1 MDTIRYSGSQSWG
14 CLLKDDSINTLGKT
28 QDKTLMF
35 AHQLFSPGPPR
46 VSRLYYTIICSSQLF
61 GKKSQIWLFFPVGLS
76 IQSNLVLPK
85 SENRNTGN
93 IFQAM
98 TLSIHLSKRQRQPTE
113 RVNLPKHIFYF
124 SWNESQNIGC
134 PACFRFNT
142 SYSNRKVIQMMSV
155 CSHHTNYTDVKF
167 YTLISGWKHPKI
179 PLKVKGWG

>member
-1 MDTIRYSGSQSWG
+1 MDTICYSGSQSWG

-85 SENRNTGN
+85 SENQNTGN

-98 TLSIHLSKRQRQPTE
+98 TLSIHLSKRQRQATK
-113 RVNLPKHIFYF
+113 RVNIQEHIFL
-124 SWNESQNIGC
+124 SREMSLRTVNVL
-134 PACFRFNT
+134 PAFVSRHPT
-142 SYSNRKVIQMMSV
+142 VIEKKYRWWEQTQHLLWQITHM
-155 CSHHTNYTDVKF
+155 
-167 YTLISGWKHPKI
+167 
-179 PLKVKGWG
+179 